1 MWLGGLRW
9 SLTTRVFFGTKKLVH
24 YHLYYL
30 NLLKTLLLLLFSRD
44 GILLAE
50 MQPRA
55 TPQPLHFPFYSYFL
69 FNLQNY

>member
-9 SLTTRVFFGTKKLVH
+9 SAVVFDHQGFLVH
-24 YHLYYL
+24 DHLHYS
-30 NLLKTLLLLLFSRD
+30 NILKTLLLLLFSRD

-55 TPQPLHFPFYSYFL
+55 TPEPLHFSFYSYFL
-69 FNLQNY
+69 FTLQNY